1 MSMLR
6 EAVVLADMV
15 GRWTLVVLV
24 MLGVLPLATASY
36 QFAIIG
42 LHAVRNHYGKVEP
55 RFPRVAILVPA
66 WNEAAVIGS
75 SIDRL
80 LLLDYPAD
88 RLRIYVVDDASTD
101 QTPDVVIAKGQENPG
116 QVVHL
121 RRKKG
126 GEGKAHTLN
135 HGLKQILANDWMQAL
150 LIMDADVIYEP
161 DSLRKMTR
169 HFADPEVGAVTAYIK
184 EGSRP
189 ANWMKRFIAYEY
201 ITAQAAV
208 RRSQNV
214 LGAMACLA
222 GGAQLHTRANLE
234 KIGGQIDTSSL
245 AEDTFTTFK
254 TQLAGNKV
262 VFDGNATV
270 WAEEPADIDGLWKQR
285 LRWARGNVQVSFRY
299 KKLWFRPN
307 PGHRLG
313 SFSFGLSWFCLFLMP
328 IFMILASASLTA
340 LFFIDFPLSWAAFKL
355 LWILNAICYLFITT
369 YTLMID
375 PDTGRRTWREAVGFP
390 GLISLAMIV
399 YAWFPKPFS
408 WAMLGTMELIHIP
421 TTGPVLRLVIL
432 FAYVWLAGSMLG
444 AWAAK
449 LTESRRRLKWLSP
462 ILVYICGYGPLLC
475 AVTFT
480 SYIKEARG
488 AEMSW
493 DKTEKTGQVSM
504 P

>member
-1 MSMLR
+1 
-6 EAVVLADMV
+6 
-15 GRWTLVVLV
+15 
-24 MLGVLPLATASY
+24 
-36 QFAIIG
+36 
-42 LHAVRNHYGKVEP
+42 
-55 RFPRVAILVPA
+55 LVPA

-245 AEDTFTTFK
+245 GHARDDGADPHSDYRPGSTIGDPVRLR
-254 TQLAGNKV
+254 LAGRIYAWRLGGKV
-262 VFDGNATV
+262 DRISPTPEVAQPNSCLYLWV
-270 WAEEPADIDGLWKQR
+270 WAVAVRRHVYLVHQ
-285 LRWARGNVQVSFRY
+285 
-299 KKLWFRPN
+299 
-307 PGHRLG
+307 G
-313 SFSFGLSWFCLFLMP
+313 S
-328 IFMILASASLTA
+328 T
-340 LFFIDFPLSWAAFKL
+340 
-355 LWILNAICYLFITT
+355 
-369 YTLMID
+369 
-375 PDTGRRTWREAVGFP
+375 RR
-390 GLISLAMIV
+390 
-399 YAWFPKPFS
+399 
-408 WAMLGTMELIHIP
+408 
-421 TTGPVLRLVIL
+421 
-432 FAYVWLAGSMLG
+432 
-444 AWAAK
+444 
-449 LTESRRRLKWLSP
+449 
-462 ILVYICGYGPLLC
+462 
-475 AVTFT
+475 
-480 SYIKEARG
+480 
-488 AEMSW
+488 
-493 DKTEKTGQVSM
+493 
-504 P
+504 